1 MKQQGLRTAMLLGE
15 PAVASLAEKH
25 VAVFGVGGV
34 GSYCAEALAR
44 AGIGQITLVDD
55 DTVSESNLNRQ
66 LVATAANVGQPKVIE
81 MRQRLLSI
89 VPEADIVAVNTKYSE
104 ATASAFCFDDYDYV
118 IDAIDTLDCKL
129 HLIMRATES
138 SATLFSSMGAGRKL
152 HADRIRVAEF
162 WKVQGCPLAR
172 ALRDR
177 MKRTHCFPARHFQC
191 VYSDE
196 IALREGI
203 PVRQGTLA
211 HIVGTFGF
219 RLADLVLNDILTHP

>member
-1 MKQQGLRTAMLLGE
+1 MNTFERTSQLIGEDNLLRLQRTKVIL
-15 PAVASLAEKH
+15 
-25 VAVFGVGGV
+25 FGVGGV
-34 GSYCAEALAR
+34 GGWCAEALVR
-44 AGIGQITLVDD
+44 SGIGHLTMVDFD
-55 DTVSESNLNRQ
+55 VVSDTNLNRQ
-66 LVATAANVGQPKVIE
+66 LVATATNLGQPKVLE

-129 HLIMRATES
+129 HLIMRATQS

-152 HADRIRVAEF
+152 HADRIQVAEF

-172 ALRDR
+172 ALRDK
-177 MKRTHCFPARHFQC
+177 MKRTHCFPAKPFQC

-196 IALREGI
+196 IALRDGI
-203 PVRQGTLA
+203 PVRSGTLA

>member
-1 MKQQGLRTAMLLGE
+1 MNTFERTSQLIGEDNLLRLQRTKVIL
-15 PAVASLAEKH
+15 
-25 VAVFGVGGV
+25 FGVGGV
-34 GSYCAEALAR
+34 GGWCAEVLVR
-44 AGIGQITLVDD
+44 SGIGHLTMVDFD
-55 DTVSESNLNRQ
+55 VVSDTNINRQ
-66 LVATAANVGQPKVIE
+66 LVATATNLGQPKVLE

-104 ATASAFCFDDYDYV
+104 ATASEFCFDDYDYV

-129 HLIMRATES
+129 HLIMRATQS
-138 SATLFSSMGAGRKL
+138 TATLFSSMGAGRKL

-196 IALREGI
+196 IALRKGI

-219 RLADLVLNDILTHP
+219 RLADLVINDILTHP